1 MKGGRVWQTQQ
12 STGSIP
18 PIWTRSR
25 ICTTRSSALS
35 EARTGSSVTC
45 RAGATCWFRLRI
57 GNDAVGFYIG
67 MELRPT
73 THQGWIVGVVPEM
86 RRAGIGT
93 QLLVAAADWAKT
105 EGYRSI
111 RFEVPNTVRSVLQ
124 FSIAEGYDITG
135 VRYDH
140 DLATNLVIFERVLGE
155 NGYEG

>member
-1 MKGGRVWQTQQ
+1 MADATIDRINPTDLDTITHLYNSIFRPERSQDWIERHLQ
-12 STGSIP
+12 S
-18 PIWTRSR
+18 RR
-25 ICTTRSSALS
+25 NVLVQVA
-35 EARTGSSVTC
+35 
-45 RAGATCWFRLRI
+45 RI
-57 GNDAVGFYIG
+57 GSDAVGFYIG